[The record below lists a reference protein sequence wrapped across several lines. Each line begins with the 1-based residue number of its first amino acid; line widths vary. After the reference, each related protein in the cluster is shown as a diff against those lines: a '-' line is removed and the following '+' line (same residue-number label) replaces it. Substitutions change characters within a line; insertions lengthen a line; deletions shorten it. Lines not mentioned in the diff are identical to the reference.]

1 MVRLP
6 YHLSAVTQAAALAAL
21 SHRDEL
27 MAEVAS
33 LRDER
38 DAFVDWLRTQGLSAH
53 ESDANFVLFG
63 PFPDRKAVWQA
74 LLDAG
79 VLIRVV
85 GPEGFMRASIGT
97 PEEMARLRAALT
109 SAIGR

>member
-1 MVRLP
+1 MSL
-6 YHLSAVTQAAALAAL
+6 HGSL
-21 SHRDEL
+21 
-27 MAEVAS
+27 

-38 DAFVDWLRTQGLSAH
+38 DAFADWLRTQGLRTNRTPTLSCLDP
-53 ESDANFVLFG
+53 SLTG
-63 PFPDRKAVWQA
+63 RLPRPF
-74 LLDAG
+74 DAG

-85 GPEGFMRASIGT
+85 GPGRASPLRASIGT